1 MSWQPP
7 PQPNPFANS
16 NFAAAPQPMQSGPT
30 RRSNAGAGSNA
41 GSNYNSHGNATN
53 YNNNNNNNYAVQPPH
68 LGAGGPQQRR
78 SNTQNANPPQLR
90 ASPSANNNAYNYNS
104 NNNYS
109 PSPSNYP
116 ANNSNYAN
124 SNLNS
129 NAAFSQSFASP
140 PAQPSAF
147 NNPYAQQPQQP
158 AFSPTQQSFQM
169 HQQPLPQQQQQ
180 FNNAFG
186 QPQQPSQ
193 AQYGNYRPQP
203 QQSQFGGPPNANL
216 FGIDKIQEFQ
226 QSAAGQLG
234 MQLGQ
239 EALKQ
244 GQAVVNQNI
253 NRFVNIP
260 KLKYYFNV
268 SNSYVLNKLRL
279 LVFSFRQKSWT
290 RLVVRSDISGPAGGM
305 IEGFKPPREDLNA
318 PDLYIPIMA
327 FVTYVL
333 LVGITLNTR
342 KKFEPEVLG
351 MTSSTA
357 LLIIA
362 FEVLAFKLCCYL
374 LNVTTEVPF
383 FDLIAYCGYKFV
395 PVLICLILNLVFPI
409 PVVVYAILAYLIIS
423 YGFFTLR
430 SVKYLVLPESSSTTT
445 LVASQR
451 QQRIYLLFLFVGIQ
465 ALTSFFLFYF

>member
-1 MSWQPP
+1 MGG
-7 PQPNPFANS
+7 PNP
-16 NFAAAPQPMQSGPT
+16 
-30 RRSNAGAGSNA
+30 
-41 GSNYNSHGNATN
+41 
-53 YNNNNNNNYAVQPPH
+53 
-68 LGAGGPQQRR
+68 
-78 SNTQNANPPQLR
+78 
-90 ASPSANNNAYNYNS
+90 
-104 NNNYS
+104 
-109 PSPSNYP
+109 
-116 ANNSNYAN
+116 
-124 SNLNS
+124 
-129 NAAFSQSFASP
+129 
-140 PAQPSAF
+140 
-147 NNPYAQQPQQP
+147 
-158 AFSPTQQSFQM
+158 
-169 HQQPLPQQQQQ
+169 
-180 FNNAFG
+180 
-186 QPQQPSQ
+186 
-193 AQYGNYRPQP
+193 
-203 QQSQFGGPPNANL
+203 NL
-216 FGIDKIQEFQ
+216 FGIDQIQQFQ

-268 SNSYVLNKLRL
+268 SNSYVLNKLRV

-290 RLVVRSDISGPAGGM
+290 RLVVRGENSGPAGP

-333 LVGITLNTR
+333 MVGITLNTR

-374 LNVTTEVPF
+374 LSVATDVPF

-395 PVLICLILNLVFPI
+395 PVLICLILNLVVPI
-409 PVVVYAILAYLIIS
+409 PAIVYTVLAYLIIS
-423 YGFFTLR
+423 YSFFTLR